1 VKNAATTPLDWRQK
15 EALRYILGKLAP
27 DETILWQGVPDGETE
42 ARRGG
47 RQSFLFYHVFV
58 VLPLVVAFL
67 VDGPPV
73 TLVGA
78 LIANVCYLM
87 VGGLLYAMFCSGS
100 RTYRSYVVTS
110 KRLLLNCY
118 WSDTETLSELRYDSL
133 HEIIVEDDKEAGT
146 AGTRILGTLKFPG
159 SKDRMQFDL
168 VEDPYAVKEIIE
180 AAKTAWSNR

>member
-1 VKNAATTPLDWRQK
+1 V
-15 EALRYILGKLAP
+15 
-27 DETILWQGVPDGETE
+27 
-42 ARRGG
+42 
-47 RQSFLFYHVFV
+47 
-58 VLPLVVAFL
+58 
-67 VDGPPV
+67 
-73 TLVGA
+73 
-78 LIANVCYLM
+78 

-100 RTYRSYVVTS
+100 HSYRSYVVTS